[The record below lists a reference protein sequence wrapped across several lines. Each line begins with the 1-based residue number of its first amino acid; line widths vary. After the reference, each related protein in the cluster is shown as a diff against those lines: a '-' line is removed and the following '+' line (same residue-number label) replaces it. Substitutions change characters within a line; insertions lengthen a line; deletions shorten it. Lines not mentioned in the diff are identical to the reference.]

1 MKKHIC
7 TPFICLIISTA
18 VIHAQQVP
26 SMRSDFLASAEE
38 NSALINAIYDRIDS
52 LKVGNNKAHMH
63 YLDSLQND
71 SLTNTLH
78 RVGLALRMAMFEHYQ
93 TTGNP
98 KLAHTEL
105 LAAQALIM
113 QTANTDALA
122 AKIHTMM
129 AKYFVEHSMWEASS
143 KSFEALGAIQRTLDR
158 KTIGELESQSAEQQQ
173 QLEALNLS
181 TTQTEAQLKRYA
193 DYMPYAI
200 ATAGALLLAL
210 LWSIVRSTQWKKKW
224 TETKKRMDEGILT
237 MDETQKMSIQFKNEG
252 AQFKQ
257 TAEAAIGKM
266 NEIEQAKVMATRQ
279 VQTWRDES
287 TNELIE
293 LKDLIEEMKNNPSVS
308 SYMQIQNQLS
318 RFQTKNKEMLGQVE
332 SVLRR

>member
-26 SMRSDFLASAEE
+26 SMRSDFLTSAEE

-93 TTGNP
+93 TTGNL
-98 KLAHTEL
+98 KLAQAEL
-105 LAAQALIM
+105 LEAQALIM

-173 QLEALNLS
+173 QLEALNRS
-181 TTQTEAQLKRYA
+181 TAQNEAQLKRYA

-200 ATAGALLLAL
+200 AAAGALLLAL
-210 LWSIVRSTQWKKKW
+210 LWSIVRSTQLKKKLN
-224 TETKKRMDEGILT
+224 ETKKRMDEGILT

-257 TAEAAIGKM
+257 TAEAAINKM
-266 NEIEQAKVMATRQ
+266 NEIEQAKVLAGRHL
-279 VQTWRDES
+279 VAWKEES
-287 TNELIE
+287 TAEFTQ
-293 LKDLIEEMKNNPSVS
+293 LKDMIEEMKNTPTVS
-308 SYMQIQNQLS
+308 SYMEVQNQLA
-318 RFQTKNKEMLGQVE
+318 RLHARNKEVLGGIE
-332 SVLRR
+332 IVLKK